1 MRNVEIVCN
10 RSVAGVEFGA
20 SQSQLKANLLDAA
33 DTPATFRVNFDGE
46 LEWHLDGAIYRL
58 RDDQFVEATFPDHGE
73 QRYAPRIDGIA
84 VLSVFDW
91 LAGQP
96 DVVNMARFRIS
107 QARGILEEEHHN
119 VWGTNILKGRDG
131 KYHAIYSRWPKS
143 RSAKKTN
150 SIRNQRRPLP
160 KWPPLNWYAIFVA
173 TPVCTLRLGCYSPTP
188 RHAAPPTIRCVG

>member
-20 SQSQLKANLLDAA
+20 SQARLKANLLDAA

-58 RDDQFVEATFPDHGE
+58 RNDQFVEATFLDHGE
-73 QRYAPRIDGIA
+73 ERYAARIDGVA

-107 QARGILEEEHHN
+107 QARGIAY
-119 VWGTNILKGRDG
+119 D
-131 KYHAIYSRWPKS
+131 Y
-143 RSAKKTN
+143 
-150 SIRNQRRPLP
+150 RNP
-160 KWPPLNWYAIFVA
+160 A
-173 TPVCTLRLGCYSPTP
+173 TGSYTVF
-188 RHAAPPTIRCVG
+188 APGHWAELLA